1 VRRESKATERWVQN
15 VSMMIPLASYSNEC
29 YEGKLIK
36 LLQVHMTANR
46 RETNFV
52 AIVQNREE
60 LFDYVN
66 KSGKKTMTNLW
77 QK

>member
-1 VRRESKATERWVQN
+1 MRRESKATERWVQN

-52 AIVQNREE
+52 AIVQ

-66 KSGKKTMTNLW
+66 KSEKKNYDEFVA
-77 QK
+77 KVIK